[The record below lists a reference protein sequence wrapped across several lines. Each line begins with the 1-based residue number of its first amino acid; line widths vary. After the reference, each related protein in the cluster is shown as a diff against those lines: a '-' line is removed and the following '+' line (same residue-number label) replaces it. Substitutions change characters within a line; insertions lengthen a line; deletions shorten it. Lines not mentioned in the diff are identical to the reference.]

1 MVSGVVT
8 LPWERSLT
16 PYSHATAQRKILLHK
31 SRQVRKEDNLSLK
44 ALARSSRWN
53 GGCLVVL
60 THVSRM
66 IQYVKFV
73 FCMKLLQQH
82 DPNQE
87 PTEKDY
93 ENAAAA
99 IRSKAIDRALQE
111 DATTLRRE
119 TKIVLMGQNDSGK
132 ELIMHQVKVLYAD
145 GYYSVEDRMRY
156 QGTVRSTFRLLIH
169 AIIDLLK
176 DTGINLSQEMN
187 EDFAVLLD
195 EVESVDMQRVT
206 PAAVRAVE
214 RIWSSKEF
222 STLYIKNFE
231 IDFPQYAPYF
241 VQEKERIADE
251 DYVPIEADIIRL
263 NQAPG
268 GIKELRFNWDELDV
282 HLFNINGHVPDQL
295 RKRWLHQ
302 FDDATS
308 LVYTVDVS
316 LYDRP
321 FYGQSSKSQL
331 LDDFANFESWVTSPK
346 FANSSIILLLNNFTR
361 FRDKLPF
368 SPLST
373 FFPDFSPSETDPEN
387 SARNYILQR
396 FKDANR
402 NGLAIYSF
410 WVDLDLS
417 NNTHLYA
424 ALKKTLQHI
433 VQRRARNEV
442 WHESNTTIDENE
454 GGFKGLLARSR
465 SHGRL
470 LGRTHSKR
478 EVSFAKVSTI
488 DSVETI

>member
-1 MVSGVVT
+1 M
-8 LPWERSLT
+8 
-16 PYSHATAQRKILLHK
+16 
-31 SRQVRKEDNLSLK
+31 SRV
-44 ALARSSRWN
+44 
-53 GGCLVVL
+53 
-60 THVSRM
+60 

-73 FCMKLLQQH
+73 FCMKLLQQ
-82 DPNQE
+82 DNPNQE
-87 PTEKDY
+87 PTEKEY

-119 TKIVLMGQNDSGK
+119 TKIMLMGQNNSGK
-132 ELIMHQVKVLYAD
+132 ELIMHQIKVLYAD
-145 GYYSVEDRMRY
+145 GYFSVEDRMRY
-156 QGTVRSTFRLLIH
+156 HATVRSTFRLLIH

-176 DTGINLSQEMN
+176 DTGINLSKELNQ
-187 EDFAVLLD
+187 DFAVLLD
-195 EVESVDMQRVT
+195 EVESVDIQHVT

-214 RIWSSKEF
+214 RIWASEEF

-251 DYVPIEADIIRL
+251 DYVPSEADIIRL
-263 NQAPG
+263 NEAPG

-282 HLFNINGHVPDQL
+282 HLFNINGYVPDQL

-321 FYGQSSKSQL
+321 FFGQSSKSQL
-331 LDDFANFESWVTSPK
+331 LDDFSNFESWVTSPK

-373 FFPDFSPSETDPEN
+373 FFPDYVPSGSDPET
-387 SARNYILQR
+387 SARNYILER
-396 FKDANR
+396 FKDLNR

-417 NNTHLYA
+417 DNQHLYA

-442 WHESNTTIDENE
+442 WHESNATIDENE
-454 GGFKGLLARSR
+454 GGIKGLLTRSL
-465 SHGRL
+465 SHGKL
-470 LGRTHSKR
+470 LGGSCSKR
-478 EVSFAKVSTI
+478 EASFAKMT
-488 DSVETI
+488 SVTSAETV